1 MKLQHHPRTPRQ
13 YLRLFLTGIAM
24 GTADVI
30 PGVSGGTMAFIL
42 GIYEDLLNAI
52 KSFDV
57 HLIKLVAKLDVRGA
71 LDHVPWQF
79 LVALFLGIGSA
90 VLTLAHLVHWMM
102 SDQYR
107 YILLFAFFF
116 GLILASILAI
126 GATIPWKSRTVV
138 ALVVGTVV
146 AFIIVNLV
154 PLDMPHDPLT
164 LFLSGMVA
172 IMAMILPGISG
183 SFILLIL
190 GQYEYLL
197 RSVKQLQVLP
207 LIFAGIGSVVGIIG
221 FSRVLSWLLKR
232 YHQATIAALV
242 GFMVG
247 SLWKI
252 WPWKEFLGTRL
263 DRHEDVELILG
274 DNILPN
280 VLTAWFWLAL
290 LLCLVGFLVVCFLDH
305 LLSGAN
311 PVFRLVE
318 VGRGKKAET
327 TPEGG

>member
-1 MKLQHHPRTPRQ
+1 MKLQNHPQTLRQ

-57 HLIKLVAKLDVRGA
+57 RLVKMVARLKVREA

-79 LVALFLGIGSA
+79 LVTLLLGIGSA
-90 VLTLAHLVHWMM
+90 VVTLAHLVHWMM
-102 SDQYR
+102 TDQYR

-126 GATIPWKSRTVV
+126 GVTIPWSLRTM
-138 ALVVGTVV
+138 ASLVVGTVV
-146 AFIIVNLV
+146 AFIIVNMV

-164 LFLSGMVA
+164 LFLSGMIA

-197 RSVKQLQVLP
+197 RAVKQLDIFP
-207 LIFAGIGSVVGIIG
+207 LIFAGMGTVVGIIG
-221 FSRVLSWLLKR
+221 FSRVLSWLLKH

-263 DRHEDVELILG
+263 DRHGDIELMLG
-274 DNILPN
+274 GNILPN
-280 VLTAWFWLAL
+280 VLTAGFWLAL
-290 LLCLVGFLVVCFLDH
+290 LLCLVGFVLVCFLDH

-311 PVFRLVE
+311 PVFRLVGM
-318 VGRGKKAET
+318 GRSTKTETAPTAE
-327 TPEGG
+327 